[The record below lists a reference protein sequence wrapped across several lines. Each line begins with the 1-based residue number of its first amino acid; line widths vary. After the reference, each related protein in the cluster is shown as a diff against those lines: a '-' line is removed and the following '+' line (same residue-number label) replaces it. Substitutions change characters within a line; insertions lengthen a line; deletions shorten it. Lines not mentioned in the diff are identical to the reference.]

1 MPTTPPYSYI
11 DFGLSG
17 DLTDEQLEGN
27 FNNVPL
33 EIINTAD
40 VYVIRTTSGGV
51 ATTLSSSNFTV
62 TESGSVLN
70 VVISGITLNTDD
82 IIRIG
87 RTTPIGTVTRT
98 FTDGSVL
105 KAGDLNDQNNQLLFA
120 VQENVD
126 GGIGSLP
133 VDTDNKFDAGGK
145 IIKNLGFGSN
155 NDDAVSKSY
164 VDGLSLYGSA
174 ASIPQS
180 WSFTTASSDVSG
192 SDRVF
197 TLNSP
202 TPTATNDEFYI
213 IEVDGVIQTPDTYVV
228 NEVSDIYTLTLTGGA
243 SSVADGVVVHVRNF
257 GISRHILSQP
267 VKADSG
273 SDTSLTVQ
281 RIGSQTGHLQ
291 KWIDESSATLASV
304 DKDGNASFVGSTASG
319 NASIGG
325 TLGVTGASTLTGGIS
340 GNLNILSGALQYAG
354 TNTLQI
360 LQIVEAANQSTV
372 STLSHGGIRLADKK
386 ITIQPKKSD
395 SKIIF
400 VYDGSVVINLLTSLG
415 VSNNLGFICRV
426 LRGATGAADTFVSS
440 SGIDSLFLKQVSWK
454 NSINPSAGTLAY
466 ASSAQLGFS
475 NSGVFMLSE
484 TFDTSTPMVIDLA
497 FSSLL
502 GGSSSLNTQ
511 VNSHTFF
518 AVELG

>member
-17 DLTDEQLEGN
+17 GLTLEQVGGN

-33 EIINTAD
+33 EIINTD
-40 VYVIRTTSGGV
+40 DIYVIRTETNGTK
-51 ATTLSSSNFTV
+51 TTLSSSDFTV

-70 VVISGITLNTDD
+70 VVISGITLAADN
-82 IIRIG
+82 IVRIG
-87 RTTPIGTVTRT
+87 RTTEIGSVTRT

-105 KAGDLNDQNNQLLFA
+105 KAGDLNEQNKQLLFA

-133 VDTDNKFDAGGK
+133 VDTDDKFDAGGK

-174 ASIPQS
+174 ASVPQS

-197 TLNSP
+197 TLTSP

-228 NEVSDIYTLTLTGGA
+228 NEVGGTYTLTLTGGA
-243 SSVADGVVVHVRNF
+243 SAVSDGVAVHVRNF

-267 VKADSG
+267 VKAESG
-273 SDTSLTVQ
+273 TDTSLTVQ

-291 KWIDESSATLASV
+291 KWIDESSTTLASV

-319 NASIGG
+319 NASVGG
-325 TLGVTGASTLTGGIS
+325 TLEVTGSSTLTGGIS
-340 GNLNILSGALQYAG
+340 GNLNIISGALQYAG
-354 TNTLQI
+354 TDTLRI
-360 LQIVEAANQSTV
+360 LQIVEATNQSTT
-372 STLSHGGIRLADKK
+372 STLTNSSVRLADKK

-400 VYDGSVVINLLTSLG
+400 VYDGAVKRNIVTAGLGEGNNMGFKCHVV
-415 VSNNLGFICRV
+415 
-426 LRGATGAADTFVSS
+426 RGAEGGADTEITLSS
-440 SGIDSLFLKQVSWK
+440 SDILFTKIIDWK
-454 NSINPSAGTLAY
+454 NSNSAEGILSTA
-466 ASSAQLGFS
+466 AEFGFS
-475 NSGVFMLSE
+475 NNGLFILSE
-484 TFDTSTPMVIDLA
+484 TFDTSTPMVFDLA
-497 FSSLL
+497 FQGRVSTALISHI
-502 GGSSSLNTQ
+502 
-511 VNSHTFF
+511 VFPHTFF